1 MYEKTKIFK
10 SPENYLARR
19 GLSFA
24 WLLTFTKSRDEIDFV
39 NINVKSH
46 AREEPLLAGYQ
57 RATSGQQGSLGTARP
72 KPADNNIVY
81 RIAISQKMHLFLI

>member
-10 SPENYLARR
+10 SPENYPASR
-19 GLSFA
+19 GLSLA

-39 NINVKSH
+39 NVNVKSH

-57 RATSGQQGSLGTARP
+57 RATFGQKGSLGTARP
-72 KPADNNIVY
+72 KP
-81 RIAISQKMHLFLI
+81 